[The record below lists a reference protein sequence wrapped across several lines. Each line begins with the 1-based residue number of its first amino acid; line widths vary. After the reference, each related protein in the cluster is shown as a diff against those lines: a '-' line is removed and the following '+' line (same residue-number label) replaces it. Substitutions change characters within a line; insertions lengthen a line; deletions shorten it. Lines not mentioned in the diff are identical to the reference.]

1 MSKCDNFKTII
12 QNYIAGE
19 IAPSELDSLQKH
31 CLSCADCRALLDLNI
46 EMSELGDS
54 IPEPDEM
61 DFQVIRNRVTSQI
74 SREQKQKRAGNS
86 LWDLLAPFRFRPVAA
101 LSVMVL
107 LLISAVFL
115 GRWSAEYPIQHG
127 LTFSRYADTHGQDLL
142 NSNFTQFDEISFVP
156 GDNNE
161 VMLAVQQ
168 TNWCVLKLP
177 ADDDR
182 LTQAAVDILKNDER
196 DDMRLKAVK
205 ILQYAKKKKEVVNA
219 LIHSLQTDPNPGVR
233 LHVIQ
238 ILNKFLPDRE
248 IKNAFETAI
257 FKDSNSGV
265 RFEAK
270 EYLKEQDQDILKQN
284 KI

>member
-19 IAPSELDSLQKH
+19 IAPSELDSLHKH
-31 CLSCADCRALLDLNI
+31 CLSCADCRALMDLNI
-46 EMSELGDS
+46 EMSELGYS
-54 IPEPDEM
+54 IPEPDEK
-61 DFQVIRNRVTSQI
+61 DFQVIRNRITSQI
-74 SREQKQKRAGNS
+74 SREQKQQRAGNS
-86 LWDLLAPFRFRPVAA
+86 LWNLMAPFRFRPVTA
-101 LSVMVL
+101 LSMMVI
-107 LLISAVFL
+107 LLITAVFL
-115 GRWSAEYPIQHG
+115 GRWSAGYPVQHG
-127 LTFSRYADTHGQDLL
+127 LTFSRYGDTHGRDLL
-142 NSNFTQFDEISFVP
+142 NSNSTQFDEISFVP

-168 TNWCVLKLP
+168 TNWYVLKLP
-177 ADDDR
+177 TDDDR

-196 DDMRLKAVK
+196 DNMRLKAVK
-205 ILQYAKKKKEVVNA
+205 ILQHAKKKEEVKNA

-233 LHVIQ
+233 LHAIQ
-238 ILNKFLPDRE
+238 ILNKFLPDRQ
-248 IKNAFETAI
+248 IINAFETAI

-270 EYLKEQDQDILKQN
+270 EYLKEQDQDILKYN